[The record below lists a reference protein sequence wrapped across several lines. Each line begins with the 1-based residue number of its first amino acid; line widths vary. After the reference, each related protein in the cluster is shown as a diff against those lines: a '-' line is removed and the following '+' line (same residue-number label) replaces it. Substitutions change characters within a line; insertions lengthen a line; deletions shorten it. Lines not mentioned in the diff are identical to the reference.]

1 MLYSGIDLHKDMCW
15 IATIDENGV
24 VVKQVKLPND
34 PALILEYFRSLGA
47 DHKAVVESTSNW
59 YWLSDLLRENGIEL
73 VLAHAKYVKAISY
86 AKVKTDK
93 VDSLTLAQLL
103 RMNLI
108 PVAHQISPELRA
120 SRDLMRA
127 RLNLVHKRISCI
139 NSIHRLF
146 EKFNIVLTEH
156 NLQTLQGFKE
166 LKEIPLPPEYQ
177 FHLHCLIDQI
187 LLLRDQITNLEKS
200 LHPHLVPNP
209 DIQRLLMV
217 PGIGKISAFTIYLEI
232 DDISRFPDD
241 KHFFSYARLV
251 PGASNSNQKFKHKS
265 GNKDG
270 NKYLKLAFT
279 EIAVQAIQNYA
290 EIKRFYQAKA
300 RKSPKAIARTIV
312 AKEMARIVYH
322 MLKEHSEFR
331 TFKGLTLSK
340 TKKRGWPRLSKPL
353 RITGTLI

>member
-1 MLYSGIDLHKDMCW
+1 MLYSGIDLHKNMSW
-15 IATIDENGV
+15 ITTIDETGT
-24 VVKQVKLPND
+24 VVKQVKLAND
-34 PALILEYFRSLGA
+34 PFHFLDHFHALAG
-47 DHKAVVESTSNW
+47 DHKAVVESTCNW
-59 YWLSDLLRENGIEL
+59 YWLSDLLHENHIEL

-108 PVAHQISPELRA
+108 PVAHQISPTLR
-120 SRDLMRA
+120 SLRDLMRT

-146 EKFNIVLTEH
+146 EKFNITLTDQYD
-156 NLQTLQGFKE
+156 LKTLQSLQA
-166 LKEIPLPPEYQ
+166 LKTIDLPPEYQ

-187 LLLRDQITNLEKS
+187 LLLRDQIRRLEKS

-209 DIQRLLMV
+209 DIQRLLMA
-217 PGIGKISAFTIYLEI
+217 PGIGKISAFTLYLEI
-232 DDISRFPDD
+232 DDIQRFPDA
-241 KHFFSYARLV
+241 KHFFSYCRLV
-251 PGASNSNQKFKHKS
+251 PGASNSNQRVKHKS

-270 NKYLKLAFT
+270 NKYLKLTFT

-290 EIKRFYQAKA
+290 EIKRFYQSKLHQSH
-300 RKSPKAIARTIV
+300 KTIARTIV
-312 AKEMARIVYH
+312 AKEMARIVYY
-322 MLKEHSEFR
+322 MLKEHTEFK

-340 TKKRGWPRLSKPL
+340 TKKREWLRLPSPCV
-353 RITGTLI
+353 